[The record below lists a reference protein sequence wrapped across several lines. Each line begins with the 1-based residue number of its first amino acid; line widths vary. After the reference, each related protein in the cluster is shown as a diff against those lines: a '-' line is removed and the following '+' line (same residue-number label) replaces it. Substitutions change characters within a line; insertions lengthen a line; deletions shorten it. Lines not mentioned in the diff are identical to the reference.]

1 MATKEKKQI
10 RVIGPKAASWPWINK
25 PETQQNGSTAWT
37 IKVIVDKAEAEKYRA
52 LARQYGDG
60 MIPISKEKENKV
72 ETGKFVIKFK
82 RNCNKKD
89 GSAMSPPGLERF
101 NDGNW
106 EKIAHDQVKLG
117 GGSEVSIAFSP
128 YAWQASGNTGV
139 SFWLEKVRVHKLVEF
154 QTKEDAIEWGDCP
167 DGVPFEVAKVAEPKA
182 ESDEWDTSDEDF

>member
-10 RVIGPKAASWPWINK
+10 RVIGPKAASWPWINI

-37 IKVIVDKAEAEKYRA
+37 IKVVVEKEEAEKYRA
-52 LARQYGDG
+52 LAKQYGDG

-89 GSAMSPPGLERF
+89 GGAMSPPGLERF

-106 EKIAHDQVKLG
+106 E
-117 GGSEVSIAFSP
+117 
-128 YAWQASGNTGV
+128 TGV
-139 SFWLEKVRVHKLVEF
+139 SFWLEKVRIHKLVEF

-167 DGVPFEVAKVAEPKA
+167 DGVPFEMAKVAEPK
-182 ESDEWDTSDEDF
+182 DDDWDSTDEDF